1 MPVAAGPWAEEEL
14 EKVEQERSARLRIT
28 VRDFMVKFSVFS
40 DMVAQ
45 RLEMEKNREWF
56 ARGGRLELA

>member
-1 MPVAAGPWAEEEL
+1 MPVAAGPWAEEDP
-14 EKVEQERSARLRIT
+14 EKVEQESSARLRIT
-28 VRDFMVKFSVFS
+28 VRDFMVKFLVFS

>member
-1 MPVAAGPWAEEEL
+1 
-14 EKVEQERSARLRIT
+14 
-28 VRDFMVKFSVFS
+28 VRDFMVKFLVFS